1 MTIELE
7 TMPVQLSIIIV
18 SYNTKD
24 LLIDCLQSIY
34 KYPVDFEFEIIVVD
48 NHSIDETNSTLRQH
62 FPQVRL
68 IENSQNVGFAAA
80 NNQAAKKAKGNY
92 LLFLNSD
99 TVVKKD
105 ALSDFFTQATTLNGG
120 IYSCQL
126 VTTDDLIQPQGGSL
140 PNLWNVATW
149 MLGIDELPIIR
160 TLIPPYQQSSSDF
173 FTQDRKMGWVSGT
186 AMMIQA
192 DIFRDIG
199 GFDEQVFMYG
209 EDVELCLRLTKT
221 GLRAHFLSSPKIVHL
236 GHGSGSS
243 SKALLGE
250 FQGIKYIFSKHKP
263 AWHLPILRFWL
274 KIGALLRYFIFGI
287 IKGNADKKIIY
298 QQAFG
303 LA

>member
-1 MTIELE
+1 
-7 TMPVQLSIIIV
+7 MPVQLSIIIV

-34 KYPVDFEFEIIVVD
+34 KYPVDFEFEVIVVD
-48 NHSIDETNSTLRQH
+48 NHSIDDTVTTLKQY
-62 FPQVRL
+62 FPLIRL
-68 IENSQNVGFAAA
+68 IKNSQNIGFAAA
-80 NNQAAKKAKGNY
+80 NNQAAKKARGRK

-99 TVVKKD
+99 TAVKKN
-105 ALSDFFTQATTLNGG
+105 ALQDFFTQADATCDD
-120 IYSCQL
+120 IYTCQL
-126 VTTDDLIQPQGGSL
+126 MTANDQIQPQGGSL

-149 MLGIDELPIIR
+149 MLGIDDLPIIR
-160 TLIPPYQQSSSDF
+160 TLIPPYQRSSSDF
-173 FTQDRKMGWVSGT
+173 FSRDRKMGWVSGT
-186 AMMIQA
+186 AMMIPTGV
-192 DIFRDIG
+192 FRSLG

-209 EDVELCLRLTKT
+209 EDVELCLRLAKT
-221 GLRAHFLSSPKIVHL
+221 GRKIYFLSSSKIVHL
-236 GHGSGSS
+236 GQGSGSS

-250 FQGIKYIFSKHKP
+250 FQGIKYIFIKHKP

-274 KIGALLRYFIFGI
+274 KIGALLRYLIFGI